1 MLIIEHLLISDDILE
16 KEFVCNLGKC
26 KGACCVEGESGAP
39 LEEDELA
46 ILEKEYPK
54 YESYL
59 SAAGKKVIKKKGFH
73 LYDEEDEKHKTPLIK
88 GGACVYAYTDK
99 EGVVG
104 CGIEQAYLAGKTSF
118 KKPISCHL
126 YPIRVKKM
134 GDMDAL
140 NYERWNICKPAC
152 SLGNSLGVPVF
163 KFLKEALI
171 RKYGESIY
179 EGIEAA
185 ANTQY
190 PDK

>member
-39 LEEDELA
+39 LEEEELA
-46 ILEKEYPK
+46 LLEKEFHN
-54 YESYL
+54 YEAYL
-59 SAAGKKVIKKKGFH
+59 STAGKKVLEKKGFSV
-73 LYDEEDEKHKTPLIK
+73 YDEEDEKHKTPLIK
-88 GGACVYAYTDK
+88 GGACAYAYTDK

-104 CGIEQAYLAGKTSF
+104 CGIEQAHLAGKTTF
-118 KKPISCHL
+118 IKPISCHL

-134 GDMDAL
+134 GEMDAL

-152 SLGNSLGVPVF
+152 TLGKSLGVPVY
-163 KFLKEALI
+163 KFLRTALI

-185 ANTQY
+185 ANTQF
-190 PDK
+190 PTT